1 MSVTIV
7 LISYFSTTIDRE
19 ACMDEKSKK
28 LKKMVT
34 WIVAVFATIFAIV
47 MAVLWIP
54 LYGVSGS
61 AFGAIGQAFAAG
73 WMMILL
79 DLVLCVGTYLGYS
92 YYVNRKK

>member
-1 MSVTIV
+1 MN
-7 LISYFSTTIDRE
+7 E
-19 ACMDEKSKK
+19 NSKK
-28 LKKMVT
+28 LKKMAT
-34 WIVAVFATIFAIV
+34 WTIAVFATIFAIV

-61 AFGAIGQAFAAG
+61 AFGAIGQSFAAG
-73 WMMILL
+73 WMVLLL